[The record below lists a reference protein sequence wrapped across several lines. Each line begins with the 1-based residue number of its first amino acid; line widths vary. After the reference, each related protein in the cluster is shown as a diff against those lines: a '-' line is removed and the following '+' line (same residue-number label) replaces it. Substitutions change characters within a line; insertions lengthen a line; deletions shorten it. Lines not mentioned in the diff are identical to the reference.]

1 MDEWGAQG
9 VPFLFVLSYDLRDC
23 RLWPLD
29 EVPADDVLY
38 CIGGQ
43 TNAPLSLSSEGAKP
57 VEWAVT
63 PEPEAAYRERFQR
76 VQARIRRG
84 DSYLVNLTSRLPLQT
99 NLTLRE
105 LFLHS
110 EARYKLWLRDE
121 MVCFSPEIFVQ
132 INDGGLISSCPMKGT
147 LPATT
152 PDAEA
157 RLLADPK
164 EAAEHATI
172 VDLIRND
179 LSRVA
184 ERVRVERYRYA
195 ERLHTNRG
203 ELIQT
208 SSRIT
213 GQLPPDYRS
222 RIGQILFS
230 QLPAGSICGA
240 PKPRTLEIIRESEPF
255 RRGFYT
261 GVAGIFQEGRLDS
274 GVLIRFVDQ
283 EEGRLY
289 FKAGGGVTAQ
299 SRCADEYQE
308 TLQKAYVPLS

>member
-9 VPFLFVLSYDLRDC
+9 VPFLFVLSYDLQDC
-23 RLWPLD
+23 RLWPLA
-29 EVPADDVLY
+29 EVPASDVLY
-38 CIGGQ
+38 SIGGQ
-43 TNAPLSLSSEGAKP
+43 SNAPQPPPQERTEP
-57 VEWAVT
+57 VEWAVV
-63 PEPEAAYRERFQR
+63 PEEEAAYRERFSR
-76 VQARIRRG
+76 VQTRIRRG

-99 NLTLRE
+99 NLTLRD
-105 LFLHS
+105 LFHRS
-110 EARYKLWLRDE
+110 RARYKLWLRGE

-132 INDGGLISSCPMKGT
+132 ISAEGLISSCPMKGT

-157 RLLADPK
+157 RLMADPK
-164 EAAEHATI
+164 ETAEHATI

-184 ERVRVERYRYA
+184 EHVRVERYRYA
-195 ERLHTNRG
+195 ERLQTNRG

-213 GQLPPDYRS
+213 GQLPSDYRS
-222 RIGQILFS
+222 RIGEILFS

-240 PKPRTLEIIRESEPF
+240 PKPRTLEIIRENEPF
-255 RRGFYT
+255 PRGFYT
-261 GVAGIFQEGRLDS
+261 GVAGIFQDGRLDS

-283 EEGRLY
+283 QDGQLC

-299 SRCADEYQE
+299 SRWADEYRE
-308 TLQKAYVPLS
+308 TLQKAYVPLP